1 MLQKEQLLKSAGSW
15 HRVAHCPW
23 CTAGMALTSCC
34 VLLGALAAPPP
45 AASSGKQ
52 PAQRMPDLSLERLNL
67 GLGFPVQESLC
78 CRPGI
83 FFVFC
88 LWPCARYAK
97 TSLSPGY
104 VKHRWHGSVM
114 VPQPSAPRYY
124 FFWFTSL
131 IILSTCLFFQYASN

>member
-78 CRPGI
+78 CRSWYLLC
-83 FFVFC
+83 F
-88 LWPCARYAK
+88 L
-97 TSLSPGY
+97 SLALCPLC
-104 VKHRWHGSVM
+104 
-114 VPQPSAPRYY
+114 QD
-124 FFWFTSL
+124 L
-131 IILSTCLFFQYASN
+131 IIPQLCKAQVARQRDGAPAISTQVLFLLVRIPHHPEHLLIFPICF